1 MGKSTSF
8 IITLSNL
15 ISSITAFS
23 NNFGSDIAFT
33 IASFVFIGAN
43 LVFDKTNEQCGPSVL
58 RKNFKYATI
67 LYKFMTHCKNVTG
80 YLKCCDQVHG
90 SI

>member
-43 LVFDKTNEQCGPSVL
+43 LVFDKINEQCGPSVL

-67 LYKFMTHCKNVTG
+67 LYTI
-80 YLKCCDQVHG
+80 YDALQKCNWISEVL
-90 SI
+90 